1 MSASSTYGALGST
14 AAYAAGPFPAI
25 PRGGTAKLTY
35 SGATSSSADTTVVFA
50 VKAEP
55 PSGGGGS
62 LQDRDSEKE
71 SVAVT
76 YTAANSRT
84 LTVSL
89 GPAAK
94 LDAAALRKAT
104 LAAVAKL
111 RALKVAAATIV
122 LPAAGAI
129 PAEVVAATIV
139 QAAALSNYSF
149 DRYLT
154 LEDKKASLI
163 GSMHFQTSS
172 PAQEAAA

>member
-1 MSASSTYGALGST
+1 M
-14 AAYAAGPFPAI
+14 
-25 PRGGTAKLTY
+25 
-35 SGATSSSADTTVVFA
+35 FA

-55 PSGGGGS
+55 PSGGGGGGS

-76 YTAANSRT
+76 YASANSRT

-163 GSMHFQTSS
+163 GSLHFQTSS